1 MSRLNPRQQE
11 ACDYVGGPLLVLAGA
26 GSGKTS
32 VITRKIAHLIQNCGI
47 RAQYIVAMTFT
58 NKAARE
64 MKERVGTLLRPGEG
78 RGLTVCTFHNL
89 GLNII
94 RKEHERLGYKPGFDL
109 RRDRH
114 QGLAVGH
121 HAKGILR
128 RRRHRRDQEHDRCL
142 EERPDPARRG
152 PGKARNPRE
161 QTAAIVYTHYQR
173 TLKAFNAVDFDDLI
187 LLPVKL
193 FEEHKDVLERWQNRV
208 RYLLVDEYQDTN
220 ASQYLLVKM
229 LIGMRN
235 QFTVVGDDDQS
246 IYAWR
251 GARPENLMLLKEDY
265 PSLKVVMLEQNYRST
280 SRILRCANVL
290 IANNPHAF
298 EKQLWSEMG
307 VGDEIRVIRCK
318 NEEAEAERVAMEI
331 LTLHLRTNRPYSD
344 FAILYRGNYQAK
356 LIELKLQH
364 HQVPYRLSGGNSFF
378 GRQEVKDLMAY
389 LRLLVN
395 PDDDNAYLRVINV
408 PRREIGSTTLE
419 NSATTP
425 PSVACRC
432 TLPARSWAWAST
444 GCPLHRAPAAL
455 QALARRGAPAR
466 GPGRPIAALHDMI
479 RDIDYENWIR
489 QNTASD
495 KAAEFRISNVWFLI
509 DALKNTLEK
518 DEEGDMTIEDAIG
531 KLVLRDMLERQQEE
545 EENAEGVQMMT
556 LHASKGLE
564 FPYVFIMGME
574 EEILPHR
581 SSIEADTIEEERRL
595 AYVGITRA
603 RQTLAFTFAAKRK
616 QYGEIIDCTPAGSG
630 RTAAGRPGLGGPGR
644 RACRSEGRA
653 RQQCAGR
660 HPGHAQTLINPYYS
674 TFAAA
679 WSVATFATSRNTTVE
694 ALKQKI
700 REEGIV
706 LSDQVL
712 KVDAFLNHQIDPA
725 LMQLIGDEFARL
737 FADSGVT
744 KIVTI
749 EASGIAPA
757 VMTGLKLGVP
767 VIFARKHQS
776 LTLTENL
783 LTASVYSFTKQTE
796 NTVAISPRHLNSSDR
811 VLVIDDFLANGKASQ
826 ALISII
832 KQAGATVAGLGIVIE
847 KSFRG
852 GRAELDSQ
860 GYRVE
865 SLARVKSLEG
875 GVVTFID

>member
-11 ACDYVGGPLLVLAGA
+11 ARDYVGGPLLVLAGA

-64 MKERVGTLLRPGEG
+64 MKERVATLLRPGEG

-94 RKEHERLGYKPGFDL
+94 RKEHDKLGYKPGFSIFDESDIKALLSDIMQKEYSGDDGIDEIKNMIGAWKNDL
-109 RRDRH
+109 V
-114 QGLAVGH
+114 LPPEA
-121 HAKGILR
+121 
-128 RRRHRRDQEHDRCL
+128 L
-142 EERPDPARRG
+142 E
-152 PGKARNPRE
+152 KARNPRE

-187 LLPVKL
+187 LQPVKL
-193 FEEHKDVLERWQNRV
+193 FQEHPEVLERWQNRV

-265 PSLKVVMLEQNYRST
+265 PSLKIVMLEQNYRST

-419 NSATTP
+419 KLGNYSTERGISMYAASEELGLGEHLDARYTERLQRFKHWLDGVRHK
-425 PSVACRC
+425 VA
-432 TLPARSWAWAST
+432 LED
-444 GCPLHRAPAAL
+444 
-455 QALARRGAPAR
+455 
-466 GPGRPIAALHDMI
+466 PIAALHEMI

-489 QNTASD
+489 QQTASD
-495 KAAEFRISNVWFLI
+495 KAAEFRISNVWFLVE
-509 DALKNTLEK
+509 ALKNTLEK

-531 KLVLRDMLERQQEE
+531 KLVLRDMLERQQE
-545 EENAEGVQMMT
+545 
-556 LHASKGLE
+556 
-564 FPYVFIMGME
+564 
-574 EEILPHR
+574 
-581 SSIEADTIEEERRL
+581 
-595 AYVGITRA
+595 
-603 RQTLAFTFAAKRK
+603 
-616 QYGEIIDCTPAGSG
+616 
-630 RTAAGRPGLGGPGR
+630 
-644 RACRSEGRA
+644 
-653 RQQCAGR
+653 
-660 HPGHAQTLINPYYS
+660 
-674 TFAAA
+674 
-679 WSVATFATSRNTTVE
+679 
-694 ALKQKI
+694 
-700 REEGIV
+700 
-706 LSDQVL
+706 
-712 KVDAFLNHQIDPA
+712 
-725 LMQLIGDEFARL
+725 
-737 FADSGVT
+737 
-744 KIVTI
+744 
-749 EASGIAPA
+749 
-757 VMTGLKLGVP
+757 
-767 VIFARKHQS
+767 
-776 LTLTENL
+776 
-783 LTASVYSFTKQTE
+783 
-796 NTVAISPRHLNSSDR
+796 
-811 VLVIDDFLANGKASQ
+811 
-826 ALISII
+826 
-832 KQAGATVAGLGIVIE
+832 
-847 KSFRG
+847 
-852 GRAELDSQ
+852 
-860 GYRVE
+860 
-865 SLARVKSLEG
+865 
-875 GVVTFID
+875 

>member
-11 ACDYVGGPLLVLAGA
+11 ARDYVGGPLLVLAGA

-64 MKERVGTLLRPGEG
+64 MKERVATLLRPGEG

-94 RKEHERLGYKPGFDL
+94 RREHERLGYKPGFSIFDESDIKALLSDIMQKEYSGDDGIDEIKNMIGAWKNDL
-109 RRDRH
+109 
-114 QGLAVGH
+114 
-121 HAKGILR
+121 ILPA
-128 RRRHRRDQEHDRCL
+128 EAL
-142 EERPDPARRG
+142 E
-152 PGKARNPRE
+152 KARNPRE

-193 FEEHKDVLERWQNRV
+193 FEEHTDILEKWQNRV

-229 LIGMRN
+229 LIGTRN

-251 GARPENLMLLKEDY
+251 GARPENLMLLKDDY

-419 NSATTP
+419 KLGNYATERGISMYAASEELGLGEHLDARYTERLQRFKHWLDGVRHK
-425 PSVACRC
+425 VA
-432 TLPARSWAWAST
+432 LED
-444 GCPLHRAPAAL
+444 
-455 QALARRGAPAR
+455 
-466 GPGRPIAALHDMI
+466 PIAALHEMI

-489 QNTASD
+489 QQTASD
-495 KAAEFRISNVWFLI
+495 KAAEFRISNVWFLVE
-509 DALKNTLEK
+509 ALKNTLEK

-616 QYGEIIDCTPAGSG
+616 QYGEIIDCTPSRFLDELPPDDLAWEGLDDAPVEVK
-630 RTAAGRPGLGGPGR
+630 AARGNNALADI
-644 RACRSEGRA
+644 RAM
-653 RQQCAGR
+653 
-660 HPGHAQTLINPYYS
+660 
-674 TFAAA
+674 
-679 WSVATFATSRNTTVE
+679 
-694 ALKQKI
+694 LK
-700 REEGIV
+700 R
-706 LSDQVL
+706 
-712 KVDAFLNHQIDPA
+712 
-725 LMQLIGDEFARL
+725 
-737 FADSGVT
+737 
-744 KIVTI
+744 
-749 EASGIAPA
+749 
-757 VMTGLKLGVP
+757 
-767 VIFARKHQS
+767 
-776 LTLTENL
+776 
-783 LTASVYSFTKQTE
+783 
-796 NTVAISPRHLNSSDR
+796 
-811 VLVIDDFLANGKASQ
+811 
-826 ALISII
+826 
-832 KQAGATVAGLGIVIE
+832 
-847 KSFRG
+847 
-852 GRAELDSQ
+852 
-860 GYRVE
+860 
-865 SLARVKSLEG
+865 
-875 GVVTFID
+875 

>member
-11 ACDYVGGPLLVLAGA
+11 ARDYVGGPLLVLAGA

-64 MKERVGTLLRPGEG
+64 MKERVATLLRPGEG

-94 RKEHERLGYKPGFDL
+94 RKEHDKLGYKPGFSIFDESDIKALLSDIMQKEYSGDDGIDEIKNMIGAWKNDL
-109 RRDRH
+109 V
-114 QGLAVGH
+114 LPPEA
-121 HAKGILR
+121 
-128 RRRHRRDQEHDRCL
+128 L
-142 EERPDPARRG
+142 E
-152 PGKARNPRE
+152 KARNPRE

-187 LLPVKL
+187 LQPVKL
-193 FEEHKDVLERWQNRV
+193 FQEHPEVLERWQNRV

-265 PSLKVVMLEQNYRST
+265 PSLKIVMLEQNYRST

-419 NSATTP
+419 KLGNYSTERGISMYAASEELGLGEHLDARYTERLQRFKHWLDGVRHK
-425 PSVACRC
+425 VA
-432 TLPARSWAWAST
+432 LED
-444 GCPLHRAPAAL
+444 
-455 QALARRGAPAR
+455 
-466 GPGRPIAALHDMI
+466 PIAALHEMI

-489 QNTASD
+489 QQTASD
-495 KAAEFRISNVWFLI
+495 KAAEFRISNVWFLVE
-509 DALKNTLEK
+509 ALKNTLEK

-564 FPYVFIMGME
+564 FPCVFIMGME

-616 QYGEIIDCTPAGSG
+616 QYGEIIDCTPSRFLDELPPDDLAWEGLDDAPVEVK
-630 RTAAGRPGLGGPGR
+630 AARGNNALADI
-644 RACRSEGRA
+644 RAM
-653 RQQCAGR
+653 
-660 HPGHAQTLINPYYS
+660 
-674 TFAAA
+674 
-679 WSVATFATSRNTTVE
+679 
-694 ALKQKI
+694 LK
-700 REEGIV
+700 R
-706 LSDQVL
+706 
-712 KVDAFLNHQIDPA
+712 
-725 LMQLIGDEFARL
+725 
-737 FADSGVT
+737 
-744 KIVTI
+744 
-749 EASGIAPA
+749 
-757 VMTGLKLGVP
+757 
-767 VIFARKHQS
+767 
-776 LTLTENL
+776 
-783 LTASVYSFTKQTE
+783 
-796 NTVAISPRHLNSSDR
+796 
-811 VLVIDDFLANGKASQ
+811 
-826 ALISII
+826 
-832 KQAGATVAGLGIVIE
+832 
-847 KSFRG
+847 
-852 GRAELDSQ
+852 
-860 GYRVE
+860 
-865 SLARVKSLEG
+865 
-875 GVVTFID
+875 